1 MKAMSKMKMLKRLD
15 TTSPVPLY
23 YQLVQMIKDL
33 IERGDLKPGDTFW
46 TEQELSHIYGVSRTT
61 VRMATRQLAQE
72 GLVVIKQGK
81 RTYISKQKISRGF
94 PGLTSFTE
102 DMQKRG
108 ITPGSRLV
116 AYNVLRPAPEVR
128 DNLRLKGN
136 EKAIQLKREMLADGE
151 IIGFHIVY
159 LPQELWLR
167 LQITPSFLNNR
178 SLYKALEEKGGIHL
192 AEADETIEVSFA
204 DQETA
209 KILGLKKGEP
219 ILMMNR
225 LAFDVNGAP
234 VEYAVN
240 IYRAD
245 RYKYQI
251 RHRRQPGFSKKA

>member
-1 MKAMSKMKMLKRLD
+1 MKAAITMKVLKRLD

-23 YQLVQMIKDL
+23 YQLVQMIRDL

-61 VRMATRQLAQE
+61 VRMATRELSQE

-81 RTYISKQKISRGF
+81 RTYISKPKISRGF

-102 DMQKRG
+102 DMKKRG
-108 ITPGSRLV
+108 IVPGSRLV
-116 AYNVLRPAPEVR
+116 AHNVLPPAPEVR
-128 DNLRLKGN
+128 ANLRLKGN

-151 IIGFHIVY
+151 VIGFHIVY
-159 LPQELWLR
+159 LPQDLWMK
-167 LQITPSFLNNR
+167 LQIVPSFLNNR
-178 SLYKALEEKGGIHL
+178 SLYKALEEKGGIRL
-192 AEADETIEVSFA
+192 AEADETIEVGFA
-204 DQETA
+204 DQEIA
-209 KILGLKKGEP
+209 KILGLKKGDP

-225 LAFDVNGAP
+225 LAYDVNGTP
-234 VEYAVN
+234 VEYAIN

-251 RHRRQPGFSKKA
+251 HHRRQPLFSKGT

>member
-1 MKAMSKMKMLKRLD
+1 MKNLQRLD

-23 YQLVQMIKDL
+23 YQLAQMIRNL
-33 IERGDLKPGDTFW
+33 IEKGDLKPGDAFW

-61 VRMATRQLAQE
+61 VRTATRELAQE
-72 GLVVIKQGK
+72 GLVVVKQGK
-81 RTYISKQKISRGF
+81 RTYIARPKISRGF

-102 DMQKRG
+102 DMKKRG
-108 ITPGSRLV
+108 ITPGSRLI
-116 AYNVLRPAPEVR
+116 AYNVLPPVPEVR
-128 DNLRLKGN
+128 DNLRLKKS

-159 LPQELWLR
+159 LPQEIWLR

-178 SLYKALEEKGGIHL
+178 SLYRALEEKGGVHL
-192 AEADETIEVSFA
+192 AEADETIEVGFA

-209 KILGLKKGEP
+209 KILGLKKGQP

-225 LAFDVNGAP
+225 LAFDVNGSP
-234 VEYAVN
+234 VEYAIN

-245 RYKYQI
+245 RYKYEI
-251 RHRRQPGFSKKA
+251 RHRRRPLFNTSP